1 MPDLSKISEDD
12 IIQTTFFAGM
22 CESAKVSPYIHPEE
36 AMAVVMPCSGRG
48 RLNIV
53 TCQDD
58 ARDEDE
64 ADVGGLN
71 MMNVKLRNSGKALPD
86 FIPIIPRGMFKYP
99 GSEIQSGTVGVVLN
113 DILTPKISSKCG
125 RYRVP
130 EGSTLDQSVLSNQA
144 FQGKRVILF
153 STGPDVLIETLWWER
168 HQKDIFKTI
177 AGMGFAA
184 VTGINFS
191 IINGECP
198 FAHALNIKKS
208 ICYCEELDKL
218 DVWTIPHIYAINN
231 HQRERWKNWLLANPL
246 VQIVTINSQLQR
258 KQKQGM
264 NEVFKTARLLL
275 ENTSV
280 EIIIHGSP
288 KGLAGLGKKF
298 GRRLHFAASG
308 PLKRAIIRKDK
319 TPTEHINAFR
329 HSLHR
334 MVSLAHPRRR
344 FQSDGSV
351 RRELQQRRKSM
362 LHRAFNGEL

>member
-168 HQKDIFKTI
+168 HPKRYFQNNCWNGVCCGDWNKFFYYQWRMPFRTCSQYQKK
-177 AGMGFAA
+177 
-184 VTGINFS
+184 
-191 IINGECP
+191 
-198 FAHALNIKKS
+198 
-208 ICYCEELDKL
+208 Y
-218 DVWTIPHIYAINN
+218 
-231 HQRERWKNWLLANPL
+231 
-246 VQIVTINSQLQR
+246 
-258 KQKQGM
+258 
-264 NEVFKTARLLL
+264 LLL
-275 ENTSV
+275 
-280 EIIIHGSP
+280 
-288 KGLAGLGKKF
+288 
-298 GRRLHFAASG
+298 
-308 PLKRAIIRKDK
+308 
-319 TPTEHINAFR
+319 
-329 HSLHR
+329 
-334 MVSLAHPRRR
+334 
-344 FQSDGSV
+344 
-351 RRELQQRRKSM
+351 
-362 LHRAFNGEL
+362 